1 MKISV
6 PHIVAAGVLAAG
18 AVAFAPAA
26 TAAPTTNSA
35 ADVVKALQDQGYS
48 VQFNGPTNG
57 SISMCTVIGVHGL
70 TATMASDGN
79 LMMKMAPAQS
89 GTVYVDLSCPP
100 SNN

>member
-1 MKISV
+1 MKLTTA
-6 PHIVAAGVLAAG
+6 HAAVAVLAAAAIASAG
-18 AVAFAPAA
+18 TA
-26 TAAPTTNSA
+26 TAAPTTSSA

-57 SISMCTVIGVHGL
+57 PLSMCTVTGVHGL
-70 TATMASDGN
+70 TATMTSDGN
-79 LMMKMAPAQS
+79 LMMKMEPAQS